1 MDVVVRRTSQINKWS
16 SFIIWQ
22 SYLHSVVKIM
32 YVSILRTDNIQI
44 FFKISSIFRQVFWVM
59 TPCNLVGGYQY
70 FGGTYCLLLQGQ
82 SDPKN
87 GRSLFL

>member
-1 MDVVVRRTSQINKWS
+1 MD
-16 SFIIWQ
+16 
-22 SYLHSVVKIM
+22 
-32 YVSILRTDNIQI
+32 VSILRSYNIQI
-44 FFKISSIFRQVFWVM
+44 FLKISSIFGQVFWFM

-87 GRSLFL
+87 GGSLFL